1 MDYLQDT
8 RKVEA
13 MIASTLKPTTRRRG
27 RLQAK
32 GRARSAAGATWG
44 QNRPIRHILLSHWVM
59 LVGIRNLKEI
69 AMDARIDFYG
79 NAVVRSFTKHIN
91 AAGAVITGSTLPVV
105 TQELVKIRASQI
117 NGCAGC
123 LDMHT
128 KDAEQRGETSVRINL
143 VAAWR
148 EATVFTE
155 SERAALEVA
164 ELGTRV
170 ADGGGV
176 NDEAWANAAK
186 HFNEDQLGAL
196 VCLIA
201 LINLYNRLNVITR
214 QPAGAYTPG
223 QWG

>member
-1 MDYLQDT
+1 
-8 RKVEA
+8 
-13 MIASTLKPTTRRRG
+13 
-27 RLQAK
+27 
-32 GRARSAAGATWG
+32 
-44 QNRPIRHILLSHWVM
+44 
-59 LVGIRNLKEI
+59 
-69 AMDARIDFYG
+69 MDARLDFYS
-79 NAVVRSFTKHIN
+79 NAVAGNFTKHIN
-91 AAGAVITGSTLPVV
+91 SAGSVITGSTLPAA

-128 KDAEQRGETSVRINL
+128 KDAEHRGESSVRINL

-155 SERAALEVA
+155 AERAALELT
-164 ELGTRV
+164 EQGTRV

-176 NDEAWANAAK
+176 YDEAWANAAK
-186 HFNEDQLGAL
+186 HYDDDQLGAL

-214 QPAGAYTPG
+214 QPAGDYTPG